1 MDVEEIRDE
10 RLEMRDGVFQT
21 VILANGALPTEMHAL
36 EILRQ
41 AEQIIC
47 CDGAVGKLV
56 EAGLEPTAIV
66 GDLDSTRKEDLQK
79 WQHCLYPD
87 KSEEYNDLQKAL
99 KYCLAH
105 QLDHIVLLG
114 CNGLRDDHFIA
125 NLSIMATYCEQLHLK
140 MVTDYGTFIGLR
152 QTTTLPSFAG
162 QQISIFCKD
171 EHLPLTFHGLKY
183 PVQRRCFK
191 HFWEGS
197 LNEALGEQFTIELH
211 GSGTVILFLGNNE
224 KTIL

>member
-66 GDLDSTRKEDLQK
+66 GDLDSMRKEDLQK

-211 GSGTVILFLGNNE
+211 GSGTVVLFLENNE

>member
-1 MDVEEIRDE
+1 MSE
-10 RLEMRDGVFQT
+10 GVFRT
-21 VILANGALPTEMHAL
+21 VILANGQFPCSNTAL
-36 EILRQ
+36 ECLRR

-47 CDGAVGKLV
+47 CDGAVSKLV
-56 EAGLEPTAIV
+56 EAGYEPTAIV
-66 GDLDSTRKEDLQK
+66 GDFDSMRKEDLQK

-125 NLSIMATYCEQLHLK
+125 NLSIMATYSEHLHLR
-140 MVTDYGTFIGLR
+140 MVTDHGTFIVLR
-152 QTTTLPSFAG
+152 QTTTLPSFPG
-162 QQISIFCKD
+162 QQISVFCKD
-171 EHLPLTFHGLKY
+171 ERLPLTFHNLKY
-183 PVQRRCFK
+183 PVQKRCFM

-197 LNEALGEQFTIELH
+197 LNEALKDNFTIELH
-211 GSGTVILFLGNNE
+211 GEGVVVVYLGNSQ
-224 KTIL
+224 

>member
-66 GDLDSTRKEDLQK
+66 GDLDSMRKEDLQK

-140 MVTDYGTFIGLR
+140 MVTDYGTFIVLR

-183 PVQRRCFK
+183 PVQRRCFM

-197 LNEALGEQFTIELH
+197 LNEALKDNFTIELH
-211 GSGTVILFLGNNE
+211 GEGVVVVYLANN
-224 KTIL
+224 K